1 MMNLNLKLK
10 QLRKERNLKQTELAD
25 AIGISLRAY
34 QYYESGERNPDIII
48 LEKLADYFNVSTDY
62 LLGRMDKNL

>member
-1 MMNLNLKLK
+1 MMNLKLK